1 MVNTVSNTPLLN
13 IAHDLI
19 TFRLNIYKSISNLGL
34 LNLFQTV
41 VDIPSVVINLY
52 NPAYISNTR
61 LELHL
66 YCTFLR
72 DEHCSPI
79 PSYQAQKPALNKLEF
94 YSRDKE
100 SDSL

>member
-1 MVNTVSNTPLLN
+1 MVNTVSNTPLIN

-61 LELHL
+61 LELHHTVL
-66 YCTFLR
+66 F
-72 DEHCSPI
+72 
-79 PSYQAQKPALNKLEF
+79 
-94 YSRDKE
+94 
-100 SDSL
+100 